1 VDHHEIDGR
10 GATVRRGSD
19 RGFGLT
25 FAAALAL
32 LGAAPLRHGGQ
43 VRIPALV
50 AAASVLIVAVAA
62 PTLLRPFAGLW
73 FRLGLILHKLTSPI
87 ALGAIYF
94 LVLTPTG
101 LVLRL
106 FDRDRLRLRR
116 DPNARSYW
124 IECAPRDPATR
135 SMQRQF

>member
-10 GATVRRGSD
+10 GPAVRRGSD

-43 VRIPALV
+43 VRFPALV
-50 AAASVLIVAVAA
+50 AAASLLIVAVAA
-62 PTLLRPFAGLW
+62 PRLLRPFAGLW
-73 FRLGLILHKLTSPI
+73 FRVGLILHRFTSPI
-87 ALGAIYF
+87 ALGAVYF

-106 FDRDRLRLRR
+106 FQRDPLRLGR
-116 DPNARSYW
+116 DPRARSYW
-124 IECAPRDPATR
+124 IECVPPDAGAR